1 MEELDT
7 PLEAVLQDAA
17 GRTYEPRVRGR
28 IRQSDGLW
36 EGWLEFVSSDG
47 GPVLR
52 TPRETEQH
60 SREDLLYWASGLGD
74 AYLEGALQ
82 RALDHAG
89 DEPPA
94 VAAPAPRPAPARPHP
109 ILDPFHVYGQ
119 GEDVLRKELLAL
131 DSARLRDIIEAD
143 GLVPDEAVE
152 LEAMSRAS
160 LADLI
165 VAAVRKRTE

>member
-1 MEELDT
+1 MEELDA
-7 PLEAVLQDAA
+7 PMEAVLQDST
-17 GRTYEPRVRGR
+17 GRTYEPRLRGR

-36 EGWLEFVSSDG
+36 EGWLEFVPADG
-47 GPVLR
+47 GPALR

-60 SREDLLYWASGLGD
+60 SRDDLLYWATGLGA
-74 AYLEGALQ
+74 AYLEGALE

-89 DEPPA
+89 DPPTTG
-94 VAAPAPRPAPARPHP
+94 AAPAPGPTPARPRP

-131 DSARLRDIIEAD
+131 DSARLRDIIEAK
-143 GLVPDEAVE
+143 GLVPDQSVE